1 MARTETKAKATTST
15 WSDGTSD
22 AEIERLAKLYD
33 VQQKLIGDTLE
44 SAEKITGKKEATAQ
58 QAALIT
64 LARVMLNLDE
74 AITRE

>member
-1 MARTETKAKATTST
+1 M
-15 WSDGTSD
+15 
-22 AEIERLAKLYD
+22 AKLYD
-33 VQQKLIGDTLE
+33 VQQKLIGDTPK